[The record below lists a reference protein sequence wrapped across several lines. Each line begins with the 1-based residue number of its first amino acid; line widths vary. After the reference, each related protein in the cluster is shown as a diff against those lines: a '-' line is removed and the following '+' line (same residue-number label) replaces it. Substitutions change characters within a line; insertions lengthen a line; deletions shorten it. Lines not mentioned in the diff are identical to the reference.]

1 MFTITEPHP
10 TVQAN
15 AYTHAGRGGAGN
27 TFRAPSS
34 VTPAAGVPTTL
45 TKTASRAS
53 SASAASSASSSRF
66 YSGRGGAGN
75 ACPVSERRSISL
87 DDEFAYAAAVA
98 RASSSGHV
106 GRGGAGNFYK
116 KPTDANALAGTPATY
131 LSTADKIAHSLRKLG
146 SGRKGS
152 DASDASGSST
162 RSGFFRRS

>member
-1 MFTITEPHP
+1 MFTVTEPHP

-45 TKTASRAS
+45 TKTVSHAS
-53 SASAASSASSSRF
+53 SSSAASSASFTRF

-75 ACPVSERRSISL
+75 ACPSTERRSISL
-87 DDEFAYAAAVA
+87 DDEYAYAAAVA
-98 RASSSGHV
+98 RSSTSGHV

-116 KPTDANALAGTPATY
+116 HPTDANALAATHI
-131 LSTADKIAHSLRKLG
+131 STADKIAQSLRKM
-146 SGRKGS
+146 SGRKDSNASSASEDS
-152 DASDASGSST
+152 DSG
-162 RSGFFRRS
+162 RSGFFKRR